1 MGQDNVVISGVHST
15 PLALQ
20 LQSASIAL
28 LCHHLCMKCCV
39 FAFGYAC
46 QENFAAGGG
55 AAEKEEEKKDEP
67 EEESDEVCVVYLHQH
82 QYSWQ
87 ALMTLVAPF
96 SKGTILPIPHHVWYS
111 PASYAPLPDACL
123 LRHPLHAANSTA

>member
-87 ALMTLVAPF
+87 ALMTLVARFFPKEPYYQF
-96 SKGTILPIPHHVWYS
+96 LIMCGTLLH
-111 PASYAPLPDACL
+111 LTRLCLMRAC
-123 LRHPLHAANSTA
+123 